1 MSKYDDI
8 LDVKFVKKN
17 PKPMSIMDRA
27 AQFSPFMA
35 LSGFEDTIKETG
47 KEEILFK
54 ELNEDEL
61 NELNDKIINSLDKNV
76 RITYF
81 DNEKYI
87 TKEGIVRR
95 IDINERIIILKTRIK
110 INIDLIKSIE
120 LL

>member
-1 MSKYDDI
+1 MNKYEDIIDMKYTPKNKMS
-8 LDVKFVKKN
+8 LN
-17 PKPMSIMDRA
+17 DRA

-35 LSGFEDTIKETG
+35 LSGFEDSIKNTG
-47 KEEILFK
+47 KEVINFK

-61 NELNDKIINSLDKNV
+61 EDINSLLMNSLDKNV

-81 DNEKYI
+81 DNEKYV

-95 IDINERIIILKTRIK
+95 IDLYERFLILKSRIK

-120 LL
+120 IL